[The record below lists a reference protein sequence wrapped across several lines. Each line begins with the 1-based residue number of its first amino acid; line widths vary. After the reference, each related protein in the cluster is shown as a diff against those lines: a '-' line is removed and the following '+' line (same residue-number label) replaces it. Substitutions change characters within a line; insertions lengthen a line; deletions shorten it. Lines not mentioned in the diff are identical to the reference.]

1 MKKSLLIFSVA
12 SFLIVGLSACSSK
25 EEATIYS
32 FNLIINGEGNVEGTT
47 SGNYEEGTVISL
59 TSAEKENSGYIFDG
73 FYQNDIL
80 MEIQNTYTFTLNKDV
95 TVVANFILDPNEEP
109 DKPVSDIKTNATYGH
124 IIKSG
129 EFSTSGGKTETINGL
144 SWEYDSST
152 YCGFETERGL
162 QIGSSKN
169 PQTSTW
175 SMTTNFPEGVY
186 ITGYD
191 IYLCNGSKGS
201 GKYEI
206 SFGTY
211 KKSSEFS
218 VFDPTSFAESE
229 LSESASSFSISLSA
243 DSKALYIKSIEIDFY
258 VPTNIDFDVTTDNG
272 DIDEPDNPSGG
283 DTEDKPK
290 TNYDPITVDEYYK
303 DIDFNQSSAEV
314 FTDLNEKLNAQ
325 FTGISYGDAREILCY
340 TDQVVGDSNHL
351 YSLLDGD
358 LLNDEWDQGATWN
371 REHVWPKSLLGVS
384 DVNNRDINIATDLMN
399 LRAACTNANSSHGN
413 RYYGEKGE
421 ANAFYPNVTSGL
433 SGTHSYTGDHR
444 GDVARICFYMALKYD
459 GTISLSDNPSGSYQN
474 GYLSTL
480 IKWDKEDPV
489 DAFEIQ
495 RNNRIYEYQ
504 GNRNPFVDFY
514 DKGLAELFF

>member
-1 MKKSLLIFSVA
+1 MRKLLLLSFATLVIFA
-12 SFLIVGLSACSSK
+12 SSCSQQNQIEK
-25 EEATIYS
+25 YKFEVVVE
-32 FNLIINGEGNVEGTT
+32 GEGKVEGTE
-47 SGNYEEGTVISL
+47 SGEYTKGTTINLISV
-59 TSAEKENSGYIFDG
+59 EDKESGYIFDG

-124 IIKSG
+124 TIKSG
-129 EFSTSGGKTETINGL
+129 EFSTSGGKTEIINGL

-162 QIGSSKN
+162 QIGSSNN

-175 SMTTNFPEGVY
+175 SMTTSFPEGVY
-186 ITGYD
+186 VTGYD
-191 IYLCNGSKGS
+191 IYLCNASKGS

-206 SFGTY
+206 SFGDY

-229 LSESASSFSISLSA
+229 LSEPASSFSISLSA

-283 DTEDKPK
+283 DSEDKPK

-303 DIDFNQSSAEV
+303 DVDFNQSSAEV
-314 FTDLNEKLNAQ
+314 FADLNEKLNAQ

-340 TDQVVGDSNHL
+340 TDQVVGDSKHL

-358 LLNDEWDQGATWN
+358 LLNAEWDQGATWN

-433 SGTHSYTGDHR
+433 SGTHSYSGDHR

-480 IKWDKEDPV
+480 IKRDKDDPV

>member
-1 MKKSLLIFSVA
+1 MRKLLLLSFATLVIFA
-12 SFLIVGLSACSSK
+12 SSCSQQNQIEK
-25 EEATIYS
+25 YKFEVVVE
-32 FNLIINGEGNVEGTT
+32 GEGKVEGTE
-47 SGNYEEGTVISL
+47 SGEYTKGTTINLISV
-59 TSAEKENSGYIFDG
+59 EDKESGYIFDG
-73 FYQNDIL
+73 FYRNDIL
-80 MEIQNTYTFTLNKDV
+80 MEVENNYTFELNDD
-95 TVVANFILDPNEEP
+95 TTIVANFIKDETKE
-109 DKPVSDIKTNATYGH
+109 IETNATYSH
-124 IIKSG
+124 EFKDG
-129 EFSTSGGKTETINGL
+129 EFSSKGGKTDTINGI
-144 SWEYDSST
+144 SWKYDSMNF
-152 YCGFETERGL
+152 CGFQSDRGV
-162 QIGSSKN
+162 QIGSSSK

-175 SMTTNFPEGVY
+175 TISTDLPEGVY
-186 ITGYD
+186 VTGYD
-191 IYLCNGSKGS
+191 VYLCNASSGS
-201 GKYEI
+201 GSYQI
-206 SFGTY
+206 FFGNY
-211 KKSSEFS
+211 SKSSNFQEYE
-218 VFDPTSFAESE
+218 PTSFSE
-229 LSESASSFSISLSA
+229 VNLSEKSNRFSLSLTSE
-243 DSKALYIKSIEIDFY
+243 SKALYLKSIEISFY
-258 VPTNIDFDVTTDNG
+258 VPEDVDFDVTTDG
-272 DIDEPDNPSGG
+272 GSNPGIETPT
-283 DTEDKPK
+283 DRPKP
-290 TNYDPITVDEYYK
+290 NYTPITVNEYYK
-303 DIDFNQSSAEV
+303 NIDFNQSSAEL
-314 FTDLNEKLNAQ
+314 FDDLNKRMTSQ

-358 LLNDEWDQGATWN
+358 LLDAEWDQGATRN

-384 DVNNRDINIATDLMN
+384 DVNNRDVNIATDLMN

-433 SGTHSYTGDHR
+433 SGTHSYSGDHR

-459 GTISLSDNPSGSYQN
+459 GTISLSYNPSGSYQN